1 MMERNVVVVISS
13 FTGGRLWATWH
24 EMLVTKDVLPGDDS
38 LSETRESA
46 PIPGKMR
53 PSTSNLITHP
63 TCIAAKVVYW

>member
-1 MMERNVVVVISS
+1 MARNVVVVISS
-13 FTGGRLWATWH
+13 FTGGRPGATWH
-24 EMLVTKDVLPGDDS
+24 EMLVTKDVLPWGQAFED
-38 LSETRESA
+38 TKESA